1 MLKKAIAVAAL
12 LMLTSCGVSEVD
24 IPVVEESITKG
35 VKEQLD
41 VEATVDCPDQVDW
54 KKGDTF
60 DCDIEGVEGVSKATV
75 TMKDDD
81 GNVEWELVP
90 DE

>member
-1 MLKKAIAVAAL
+1 MPKKIFAVAGL
-12 LMLTSCGVSEVD
+12 LLLTSCGVSEVD
-24 IPVVEESITKG
+24 IPVVEESITEG

-41 VEATVDCPDQVDW
+41 ADATVTCPEQVDW
-54 KKGDTF
+54 KKGETF
-60 DCDIEGVEGVSKATV
+60 SCEVEGVEGTNEALV

-90 DE
+90 TE